1 MLLASCGKSDE
12 ASEENSGSTEQTAT
26 SSTDENVST
35 ANVESAKKPAGPVIA
50 SSTLKGFLPASVGS
64 YTLEGDPETMQ
75 AKMGDFEYSFA
86 KQEYIDGEKR
96 IRITVADYNMVESLT
111 AAYTMMMNMS
121 MESDKE
127 VTKGEKFQGKAG
139 VVTYQ
144 KDNSRAQI
152 AVAASDRVWLILEGE
167 NGAGIDDLRAA
178 ANSMDL
184 NAIAGAK

>member
-35 ANVESAKKPAGPVIA
+35 ANVDEAKPAGPVIA

-64 YTLEGDPETMQ
+64 YKVEGDPETMQ

-86 KQEYIDGEKR
+86 KQEYIDGKKR